1 MKDVIVI
8 GAGIIG
14 STITYELSKY
24 NKKIMIIDKN
34 EAAGLAVTGHN
45 SAIVHNGAD
54 PKSNTLKEKYN
65 VLGSKMYEDYCKELK
80 TPFRQVGAFVVAR
93 NKEDSLHI
101 DELIENAKA
110 RNVFVERL
118 TKEQA
123 KAMEPNLSDDIY
135 EVLNMPTTAIVDPTH
150 LSQRAVEKAI
160 QNGVMVS
167 FNEEVVAIKII
178 EGGFEVVTNRQS
190 YQTKAIVN
198 AAGLY
203 APKIEQM
210 ISESTFSLVMIRGEY
225 LVLGEDAKNVTSRVL
240 YPVPSKLGK
249 GVLAVPTIKNQ
260 VLIGPNAVDV
270 DSPEDDYV
278 TDEGLS
284 EVKEK
289 IHFIVKDVPY
299 EFVVDRFAGIRPKE
313 KNDDFIVEE
322 NKHVPFFFNVVG
334 IDSPGIASAPAIA
347 VEFVHE
353 TLKSRL
359 ALNK

>member
-24 NKKIMIIDKN
+24 NKEIMIIEKN

-45 SAIVHNGAD
+45 SAIVHNGSD
-54 PKSNTLKEKYN
+54 PKPNTLKEKYN
-65 VLGSKMYEDYCKELK
+65 VIGSKMYEDYCKELE
-80 TPFRQVGAFVVAR
+80 TPFRQIGAFVVAR

-135 EVLNMPTTAIVDPTH
+135 EVLNMPTTAIVNPTH
-150 LSQRAVEKAI
+150 LSQQAIEKAK
-160 QNGVMVS
+160 QNGVIAN
-167 FNEEVVAIKII
+167 FNEEVVAIKTI
-178 EGGFEVVTNRQS
+178 EGGFEVATNLQS

-210 ISESTFSLVMIRGEY
+210 ISEATFSLVMIRGEY
-225 LVLGEDAKNVTSRVL
+225 LVLGEEAKTVASRVL

-249 GVLAVPTIKNQ
+249 GVLAVPTINNQ

-270 DSPEDDYV
+270 DSPEDDYL

-289 IHFIVKDVPY
+289 IHFIVKDVPF
-299 EFVVDRFAGIRPKE
+299 EFAVDRFAGIRPKE
-313 KNDDFIVEE
+313 KNDDFVVKE

-347 VEFVHE
+347 VEFVHK

>member
-24 NKKIMIIDKN
+24 NKEIMIIEKN
-34 EAAGLAVTGHN
+34 DAPGLAVTGHN
-45 SAIVHNGAD
+45 SAIVHNGSD

-65 VLGSKMYEDYCKELK
+65 VIGSKMYEDYCKELN
-80 TPFRQVGAFVVAR
+80 TPYRQIGAFVVAR
-93 NKEDSLHI
+93 NKEDALHI

-123 KAMEPNLSDDIY
+123 KALEPNLSDDIY

-150 LSQRAVEKAI
+150 LSQQAIEKAK
-160 QNGVMVS
+160 QNGVAAN
-167 FNEEVVAIKII
+167 FNEKVVAINKI

-203 APKIEQM
+203 APTIEQM

-225 LVLGEDAKNVTSRVL
+225 LVLGEDAKNVASRVL

-270 DSPEDDYV
+270 DNPEEDYV
-278 TDEGLS
+278 TIEGMS

-289 IHFIVKDVPY
+289 IHLIVKDVPY
-299 EFVVDRFAGIRPKE
+299 ECEVDQFAGIRPKE
-313 KNDDFIVEE
+313 KNDDFVIEE
-322 NKHVPFFFNVVG
+322 SKYVPFFFNVAG

-347 VEFVHE
+347 VEFVHK
-353 TLKSRL
+353 TLNSRL
-359 ALNK
+359 ALSK